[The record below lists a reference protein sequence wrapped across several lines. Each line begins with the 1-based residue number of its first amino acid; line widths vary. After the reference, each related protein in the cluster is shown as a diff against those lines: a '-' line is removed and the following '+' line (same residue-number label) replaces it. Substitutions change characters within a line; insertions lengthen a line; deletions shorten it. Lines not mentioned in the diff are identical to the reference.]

1 MRYLPRVL
9 VPLAAAAALAGP
21 AHAVTA
27 TTQII
32 DGVPQVVVPQQLI
45 VSCNPTAALSLCTS
59 ALDSVGALVSVLG
72 LGNFR
77 LAILPGNTPLQGVLD
92 LLRATLGIA
101 SAEPNRVLVGSA
113 AYPQTWEFPAAGAP
127 GDATLMPGTAHPVVA
142 VLDSGVAYED
152 YGDLHGSYVRAPVF
166 ASTEFAQGWDF
177 VNDDAHPN
185 DDNGHGTAMAS
196 IIAGRGSFS
205 SSAVPFVGPAAGAT
219 ILPVKVLDAANQGTE
234 FWLAEGIEYA
244 VQAGADVINLSLDFA
259 RNYVPGAALRSALA
273 DARAARV
280 VVVAASGNTGDGRV
294 LYPAAFPDVI
304 SVGATRLDPAS
315 GYAVASYSNTGDALD
330 LVAPGGMALQDVNGD
345 GLWDGDLAQ
354 SFPPGS
360 PREISWWLFSGTS
373 PAAAH
378 ASAAAATLI
387 GSGVPPAAVRPL
399 LQATAADMS
408 PNGWDPST
416 GSGRLQTGAALARAG
431 SFTAPAPLYA
441 DAVAA
446 LRADGRAAAAVMIA
460 DATGAGVSEV
470 KVKIRWRGAATAS
483 QTGTTDWKGIARFTS
498 PAPTSSKKLFLVEVT
513 RVISGKAAQRPLPFA
528 RNSGGFGSLG
538 LNLSLAGL
546 LGTGGASSTDGLTIS
561 GYGGSGL
568 ASGTS
573 GSGLASGTSGSDAAS
588 SSAGSGLASGTSGST
603 GAPPPPSP
611 ARAGNYPLTLN
622 IVGCPLGILLHSY
635 GLFSFSAS
643 QAFFSGALLA
653 GGYSVRTVDNSWTLT
668 PGAAALDSN
677 ELGLICGLLGVAQ
690 VKSVSTSYFTS
701 GTFASAG
708 LASPP
713 AGLGVGDL
721 TRFWAEVMNAE
732 GSNAP

>member
-1 MRYLPRVL
+1 MRSLPRVL
-9 VPLAAAAALAGP
+9 VPVAVALALAGP
-21 AHAVTA
+21 ARAVTA
-27 TTQII
+27 TTQVI
-32 DGVPQVVVPQQLI
+32 DGLPQVIVPQQLI
-45 VSCNPTAALSLCTS
+45 VSCNPSAALSLCTS
-59 ALDSVGALVSVLG
+59 ALNSVGAIVSVLE

-77 LAILPGNTPLQGVLD
+77 LAILPANTPLQVVLD
-92 LLRATLGIA
+92 TLRGALGIA
-101 SAEPNRVLVGSA
+101 SAEPNRILIGSA

-127 GDATLMPGTAHPVVA
+127 GDMTLLPGTAHPIVA
-142 VLDSGVAYED
+142 VLDSGVAYEN
-152 YGDLHGSYVRAPVF
+152 YADLRGSYARAPVF
-166 ASTEFAQGWDF
+166 ASTQFAQGWDF
-177 VNDDAHPN
+177 VNEDAHPN

-205 SSAVPFVGPAAGAT
+205 TSAVPFVGPAAGAT
-219 ILPVKVLDAANQGTE
+219 ILPVKVLDARNQGTE
-234 FWLAEGIEYA
+234 FWLAEGIHYA

-259 RNYVPGAALRSALA
+259 RNYVPGAALRSVLA
-273 DARAARV
+273 EARRAGV

-294 LYPAAFPDVI
+294 LYPAAFPDVL
-304 SVGATRLDPAS
+304 SVGAARLDAVS

-330 LVAPGGMALQDVNGD
+330 LVAPGGMAFQDVNGD

-360 PREISWWLFSGTS
+360 PTQISWWLFAGTS
-373 PAAAH
+373 PATAH

-387 GSGVPPAAVRPL
+387 GSGVSPAAVRPL
-399 LQATAADMS
+399 LQATVADMS

-460 DATGAGVSEV
+460 DATGAGVPEM
-470 KVKIRWRGAATAS
+470 KVRIRWRGAANAS
-483 QTGTTDWKGIARFTS
+483 QTGTTDGKGIARFVS
-498 PAPTSSKKLFLVEVT
+498 PAPTSSKKLFLIEVH
-513 RVISGKAAQRPLPFA
+513 RVTSGKTTQRPRPFA

-573 GSGLASGTSGSDAAS
+573 GSGLASGTSGS
-588 SSAGSGLASGTSGST
+588 T
-603 GAPPPPSP
+603 GAPPPPAP
-611 ARAGNYPLTLN
+611 APAGSYPLSLN
-622 IVGCPLGILLHSY
+622 VVGCPLGILLHSY
-635 GLFSFSAS
+635 GLTSFSVS

-668 PGAAALDSN
+668 PGAAALDQN

-701 GTFASAG
+701 GTFYSAG
-708 LASPP
+708 VASPP
-713 AGLGVGDL
+713 SGLGAGDI
-721 TRFWAEVMNAE
+721 TRFWAEVMKAE
-732 GSNAP
+732 GSTAP